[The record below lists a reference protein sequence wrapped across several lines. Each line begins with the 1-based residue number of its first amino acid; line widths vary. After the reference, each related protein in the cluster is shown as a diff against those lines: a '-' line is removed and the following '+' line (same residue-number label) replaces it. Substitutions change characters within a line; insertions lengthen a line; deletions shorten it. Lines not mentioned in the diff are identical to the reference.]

1 MYISNFGVTSVVVL
15 VDRLVR
21 KHSPPGS
28 PFLNV
33 RNKDRLRPRYE
44 VRIVPLFQNGFLPL
58 ALYRAKGYRVTWRY
72 CLLCLA

>member
-1 MYISNFGVTSVVVL
+1 VWLFWLTVWYASFPLL
-15 VDRLVR
+15 VPL
-21 KHSPPGS
+21 
-28 PFLNV
+28 FLTV